1 METDT
6 MKKCPFCAEMIKPE
20 AVKCRYCNSDL
31 RKKQSFTEYLTTS
44 GYWHRVNEGKKIAG
58 VCTGVARQLDS
69 PVLIMPLRL
78 FFIITSIF
86 YLLGP
91 ILYIALWLLM
101 PPPTDSIGT
110 AHKETTYDKGT
121 GGGGSP
127 DISKKSDEEKS
138 SEDSAP
144 DEQPSVVAE
153 PEEPPAEKT
162 VPEEESSFEEFV
174 IRDES
179 IVEQVETEA
188 EKAPDEEKSPDETTT
203 AERSVITPL
212 LAVGAGVFGLFF
224 VVGMYMTVMERFVG
238 ITLPSVVIV
247 ISFIALSSLIFVGV
261 KEVMNGKHNYAVK
274 SV

>member
-31 RKKQSFTEYLTTS
+31 RKKVSFSEFLTTT

-91 ILYIALWLLM
+91 ILYIVLWLLM
-101 PPPTDSIGT
+101 PPPTDTIGT
-110 AHKETTYDKGT
+110 QQTEKTYDKGT
-121 GGGGSP
+121 RGGSTP
-127 DISKKSDEEKS
+127 DISKESATENS
-138 SEDSAP
+138 SEENETVDEPSGEVGHEEAP
-144 DEQPSVVAE
+144 V
-153 PEEPPAEKT
+153 EKT
-162 VPEEESSFEEFV
+162 EPEESSFDELV
-174 IRDES
+174 IQDES
-179 IVEQVETEA
+179 IEVPVEAEA
-188 EKAPDEEKSPDETTT
+188 EKAPDEEKSPDKSTT
-203 AERSVITPL
+203 AERSIITPL
-212 LAVGAGVFGLFF
+212 LAIGAGVFGLFI
-224 VVGMYMTVMERFVG
+224 VVSMYMTVMESFVG
-238 ITLPSVVIV
+238 ITLPSGVIIV
-247 ISFIALSSLIFVGV
+247 SFITLTSLIFVGV
-261 KEVMNGKHNYAVK
+261 KAVTRNKHNYALK